1 MEDNG
6 LRLTVLGS
14 RGSMAVGRE
23 DRGLFGGATSCY
35 MVRAG
40 EETVF
45 LDAGSGLLAAPVSFP
60 RPPHI
65 LLSHLH
71 LDHLLGLGMYRRLL
85 LEGEQTVIHVPAAQ
99 GEDPA
104 ALLDA
109 LYSPPYW
116 PLGLR
121 AYRGDVRVLP
131 LALPLKLGELT
142 VDGMPGSHPG
152 GCVVMRLGYR
162 GKRLVYAT
170 DYEYTEDSFEG
181 LVELSRGA
189 DLILYD
195 GQYTEEEA
203 MARRGFGHSCP
214 EKGLELLER
223 SGAKRL
229 RLIHH
234 DPGSADAVLLAREV
248 RLGRENARFAREG
261 EEILL

>member
-1 MEDNG
+1 MEDSS
-6 LRLTVLGS
+6 LRLTVLGT

-23 DRGLFGGATSCY
+23 DRGIFGGATSCY

-45 LDAGSGLLAAPVSFP
+45 LDAGSGLLTAPIRFP

-85 LEGEQTVIHVPAAQ
+85 LEGEQTVIHVPAAR

-116 PLGLR
+116 PLSLR
-121 AYRGDVRVLP
+121 AYRGDVRILPLVLP
-131 LALPLKLGELT
+131 LKIGELT
-142 VDGMPGSHPG
+142 VDGIPGSHPG
-152 GCVVMRLGYR
+152 GSVVMRLRYR
-162 GKRLVYAT
+162 GKSLVYAT
-170 DYEYTEDSFEG
+170 DYEYTEDSFEQ
-181 LVELSRGA
+181 LVELSRDA

-195 GQYTEEEA
+195 GQYTEAEA
-203 MARRGFGHSCP
+203 MARRGFGHSFP

-234 DPGSADAVLLAREV
+234 DPGSPDALLLAREALL
-248 RLGRENARFAREG
+248 RRKNARFAREG

>member
-6 LRLTVLGS
+6 LRLTVLGT
-14 RGSMAVGRE
+14 RGSMAVWRE

-45 LDAGSGLLAAPVSFP
+45 LDAGSGLLTAPVRFP

-71 LDHLLGLGMYRRLL
+71 LDHLLGLGMYQRLSM
-85 LEGEQTVIHVPAAQ
+85 EGERTLIHVPATK

-116 PLGLR
+116 PLSLR

-131 LALPLKLGELT
+131 LTLPLKIGELT
-142 VDGMPGSHPG
+142 VDGIEGSHPG

-162 GKRLVYAT
+162 GRRLVYAT
-170 DYEYTEDSFEG
+170 DYEYGEDSFEQ
-181 LVELSRGA
+181 LVELSRDA

-195 GQYTEEEA
+195 GQYTEAEA

-234 DPGSADAVLLAREV
+234 DPGSADAALLAREA
-248 RLGRENARFAREG
+248 RLGRENVRFAREG
-261 EEILL
+261 EEIVL